1 MRSSSSLLCSGWV
14 PSGGPA
20 ASWFPRLW
28 WDWRRPGFTN
38 PWPHHWVWL
47 VPGVACAVALAVRGF
62 RQGQGQGGL
71 AAGDCCRRDGI
82 PALIQLRFHLLEI
95 MLATK
100 SPGISF
106 AAAFYALGGVVLVI
120 ALGVGAR
127 LIARGEGT
135 GDDVPP
141 GDNVTGVVA
150 GA

>member
-1 MRSSSSLLCSGWV
+1 MGAIWWTRSKLVSATLVGLATVLVSPIS
-14 PSGGPA
+14 
-20 ASWFPRLW
+20 
-28 WDWRRPGFTN
+28 
-38 PWPHHWVWL
+38 WPHHWVWL
-47 VPGVACAVALAVRGF
+47 VPGVACAVALALRGF
-62 RQGQGQGGL
+62 KQGQGKVGWLL
-71 AAGDCCRRDGI
+71 AIAAAVTGI